1 MRVPHF
7 RPPLRA
13 RMRHDIVLVGCFSC
27 WLFWFRKLELEL
39 LAKKSFKTCPYLF
52 RAAFV
57 FENVGPFMGPD
68 WATWLGATF
77 GRC

>member
-27 WLFWFRKLELEL
+27 WLFLVRKLELEL
-39 LAKKSFKTCPYLF
+39 LAKKLQNVPVLMSSGIC
-52 RAAFV
+52 
-57 FENVGPFMGPD
+57 FENVGPFLGPD

>member
-27 WLFWFRKLELEL
+27 WLFLVRKLELEL
-39 LAKKSFKTCPYLF
+39 LAKKLQNVPVLMSSGIC
-52 RAAFV
+52 
-57 FENVGPFMGPD
+57 FENVGPF
-68 WATWLGATF
+68 LGSGLGDLV
-77 GRC
+77 GRNFW